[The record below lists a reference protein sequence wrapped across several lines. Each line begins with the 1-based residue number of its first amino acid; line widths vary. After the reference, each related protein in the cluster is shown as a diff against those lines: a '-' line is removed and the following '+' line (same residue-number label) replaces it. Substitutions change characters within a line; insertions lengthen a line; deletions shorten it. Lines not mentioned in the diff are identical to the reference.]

1 MDNRL
6 RKIIIGLAIL
16 GLLVSIY
23 MTIFK
28 LTNNEAM
35 CIGSGGCSVVNAS
48 RYSEVNGIPVALIGV
63 GGYAA
68 ILALLFSDG
77 ELRRAPDPLALLF
90 LEQRPGFFQENGTMM
105 LFGISLVGFLFTL
118 YLIVVEVFFIK
129 AYCPFCLTSQAVMTI
144 IFILSVT
151 RLVKQPQFQEDLN
164 APY

>member
-23 MTIFK
+23 MTIYK
-28 LTNNEAM
+28 VTNNEAM

-68 ILALLFSDG
+68 I
-77 ELRRAPDPLALLF
+77 LALLF

-129 AYCPFCLTSQAVMTI
+129 AYCPFCLTSQGVMTI

-151 RLVKQPQFQEDLN
+151 RMVKQPQFQEDLN